1 MINHGYKLC
10 RPACLSLWVKRER
23 ELMRVATVAR
33 VFYRHSLLSVLSW
46 FKCWRETYSL
56 SRYDSL
62 ETEQKSV
69 CYIFFWVYTYLCT
82 VTGDW
87 AHCIFVWLSNRPI
100 GIVEMKRTTTS
111 WDKGFIHDKVQFNI
125 KQKFFCDFEVFRVSR
140 PPSWQTIWRK
150 FLLRAR

>member
-1 MINHGYKLC
+1 MSS
-10 RPACLSLWVKRER
+10 CLFKPVGQTRTRVDESGAQMSL
-23 ELMRVATVAR
+23 A
-33 VFYRHSLLSVLSW
+33 FFIDSHSLLSVLSW
-46 FKCWRETYSL
+46 FKCWWETRWCKYSL

-69 CYIFFWVYTYLCT
+69 CYIFIWVYTHLCT

-100 GIVEMKRTTTS
+100 GIVEMKRATTS
-111 WDKGFIHDKVQFNI
+111 SDKGFNIHDKVQFNI

-140 PPSWQTIWRK
+140 PIILTYYMK
-150 FLLRAR
+150 